1 MTILLIMFYIL
12 QFESKDALRP
22 NSERRFRRRLCQRD
36 ASRHR
41 PSSKRLLLADV
52 TDHRHY

>member
-1 MTILLIMFYIL
+1 MTILLIMFYTL

-22 NSERRFRRRLCQRD
+22 NSERRFRRRLHQRN
-36 ASRHR
+36 ATRRR

-52 TDHRHY
+52 TDHRHH